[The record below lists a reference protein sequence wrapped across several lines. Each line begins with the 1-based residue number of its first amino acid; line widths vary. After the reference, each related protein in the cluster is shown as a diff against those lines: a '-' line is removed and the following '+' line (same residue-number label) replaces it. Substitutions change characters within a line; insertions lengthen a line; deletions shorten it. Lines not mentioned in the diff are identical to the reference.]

1 MGVFIQSSAQISIQ
15 EPLCDNYVTN
25 PISYC
30 SPYQRAIECDYKP
43 FVDPISARRMGKILK
58 RAIAVSVT
66 ALKASNVE
74 MPDAVITGT
83 GLGCI
88 ENTEKFLS
96 AMTNEGEE
104 FLQPAFFIN
113 STHNTIS
120 SQVAIYLKCHGY
132 NNTYAHRGISF
143 ESGLMDAFMQFEL
156 GSISSAL
163 VGGDD
168 EMTPGYFAL
177 LDKLDYWKK
186 SADAKG
192 AMAGETA
199 VAFVLS
205 KEPSEVELS
214 GVEILYCPSI
224 DDMKRRLETMC
235 ERKGISV
242 GDIDA
247 VFVGKSGDE
256 ANDAVYDSFCNS
268 FFPGIEQ
275 LMWKDLFG
283 ESFTAPALG
292 MYVADELLRSGRN
305 PSLKHILVYNHFQ
318 NKDHS
323 LILLS
328 KCGN

>member
-1 MGVFIQSSAQISIQ
+1 MGGFIQSSAQISIQ
-15 EPLCDNYVTN
+15 EPLCNNYVTK
-25 PISYC
+25 PVLHDE
-30 SPYQRAIECDYKP
+30 PYVRAIECDYKA
-43 FVDPISARRMGKILK
+43 FIDPISARRMGKILK

-66 ALKASNVE
+66 ALKASNVT

-96 AMTNEGEE
+96 AMTMEGEE

-132 NNTYAHRGISF
+132 NNTYSHRGISF
-143 ESGLMDAFMQFEL
+143 ESALMDAFMQFET
-156 GSISSAL
+156 GSAASAL

-177 LDKLDYWKK
+177 LDKLNYWKK
-186 SADAKG
+186 SAGGPG

-205 KEPSEVELS
+205 NEVSPVELS
-214 GVEILYCPSI
+214 GVEILFKPTA
-224 DDMKRRLETMC
+224 DEMNRRLTAMC
-235 ERKGISV
+235 ERRGISI

-247 VFVGKSGDE
+247 IFVGRSGDVDGDRIY
-256 ANDAVYDSFCNS
+256 DAFCGK
-268 FFPGIEQ
+268 FFPDREQ
-275 LMWKDLFG
+275 FTWKKLFG
-283 ESFTAPALG
+283 ESFTSPAMG
-292 MYVADELLRSGRN
+292 MYVADELLRSDRK
-305 PSLKHILVYNHFQ
+305 PLLKHVLVYNHFQ

-328 KCGN
+328 KC